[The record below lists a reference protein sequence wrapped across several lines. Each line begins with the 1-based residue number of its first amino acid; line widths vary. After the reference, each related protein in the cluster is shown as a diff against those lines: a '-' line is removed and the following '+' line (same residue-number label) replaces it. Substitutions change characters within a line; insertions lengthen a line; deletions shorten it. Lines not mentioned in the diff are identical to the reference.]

1 MVGRILGG
9 LEGGKEYDQNM
20 LYKMINKKNYQKR
33 IYNYEGSFST
43 PRDHPPSEDLDQLSH
58 P

>member
-20 LYKMINKKNYQKR
+20 LYKMINKKVTKKEFTITRANSPLPGTILLR
-33 IYNYEGSFST
+33 RT
-43 PRDHPPSEDLDQLSH
+43 
-58 P
+58 